1 MPDQTSSTF
10 SAFLRNTPV
19 LVVSIV
25 LGIQIVLFYAMPRA
39 EYVPNPP
46 ALKNF
51 PTMIG
56 PWQMKSEAAL
66 DTEVQDLLKADDT
79 FNREYVGPDGELN
92 AFVAYF
98 KTARAGVQPHSPKVC
113 LPGAGWIKE
122 SSTIISVDIPNHG
135 SIPVNRYVVTHGEFR
150 DVVLY
155 WYQTR
160 HSSAGDE
167 YMARLYL
174 MMEGVRYHRSDTA
187 LVRVI
192 VPTQEQ
198 GSAAGQTGIKFIQTL
213 YPMLMSHLWAD

>member
-1 MPDQTSSTF
+1 MVVSV
-10 SAFLRNTPV
+10 V
-19 LVVSIV
+19 LV
-25 LGIQIVLFYAMPRA
+25 LQIVLFYATPRA
-39 EYVPNPP
+39 EYIPNPP
-46 ALKNF
+46 ALKSF
-51 PTMIG
+51 PTTIG
-56 PWQMKSEAAL
+56 PWHMTAESAL

-79 FNREYVGPDGELN
+79 FNRQYTAPDGDLN

-98 KTARAGVQPHSPKVC
+98 RTARAGVQPHSPKVC

-122 SSTIISVDIPNHG
+122 SSNIITVDIPGHG
-135 SIPVNRYVVTHGEFR
+135 PIPVNRYVVTHGQFR

-174 MMEGVRYHRSDTA
+174 MLEGVRYHRSDTA

-192 VPTQEQ
+192 VPTQDQ
-198 GSAAGQTGIKFIQTL
+198 GPDVAQNGIRFIQTL
-213 YPMLMSHLWAD
+213 YPTLMSHLWAD